1 MPVFVLSHHDP
12 IVLLLPLLY
21 HKTPI
26 NALLS
31 ICFVAVIVLVVAALY
46 SLSMIKKFFTKFS
59 AKDKV
64 LKRELVRAHAMVALL
79 SVALLVQL
87 LVNGA
92 TFYSND
98 TTMGVITGIAAVLL
112 GFVAV
117 ISISVIIAIRKGKK

>member
-46 SLSMIKKFFTKFS
+46 SLSMIKKLFTKFS
-59 AKDKV
+59 VKDKV
-64 LKRELVRAHAMVALL
+64 LKRELLRAHLMVALL
-79 SVALLVQL
+79 SIALLTQL

-92 TFYSND
+92 TYHSDD
-98 TTMGVITGIAAVLL
+98 TFMGVITGIASALL
-112 GFVAV
+112 LLVAI
-117 ISISVIIAIRKGKK
+117 ISISVVIAIRKGKK

>member
-87 LVNGA
+87 LVNSA